1 MLGFQEY
8 LEEKLITFGGKAYP
22 PFNTVLLI
30 GGGAGCFE
38 KGTLV
43 RMEEG
48 YKPIEEVK
56 VGDMVW
62 TFNQVTDV
70 EELKQVLR
78 TPFYEEHEEDLLE
91 ITFED
96 GTVVR
101 CTENHPFYVD
111 GEWVLASELN
121 QNKTSLGKAAN
132 VYDLTVE
139 GNSNYFVTESNI
151 LVHNSGKGFT
161 LSNLIGLDSMTF
173 DVDHLKSLSLK
184 SLEVQKAAK
193 DKFGVDISKFQLKN
207 PDDVAA
213 LHDIL
218 SDKLGIIDKH
228 QATRFKSIMLAAP
241 DRKPNLIFDVTL
253 KDLWKLDK
261 ISKQVQQL
269 GYSVDNIHIVW
280 VVNDFRVALQQ
291 NRERDRMVPEDILL
305 DTHVGAGMTMKSL
318 IDGTYDLKK
327 YANGDFYISFNK
339 RGVDSSL
346 VSSGR
351 GGSYVKD
358 SNYLKIK
365 SKGKPITPLKDLSK
379 EVVKKIAAYVP
390 SLANWEDAA
399 K

>member
-8 LEEKLITFGGKAYP
+8 LEEKLMTFGGKAYQP
-22 PFNTVLLI
+22 
-30 GGGAGCFE
+30 
-38 KGTLV
+38 
-43 RMEEG
+43 
-48 YKPIEEVK
+48 
-56 VGDMVW
+56 
-62 TFNQVTDV
+62 FNQVV
-70 EELKQVLR
+70 
-78 TPFYEEHEEDLLE
+78 
-91 ITFED
+91 IMA
-96 GTVVR
+96 G
-101 CTENHPFYVD
+101 
-111 GEWVLASELN
+111 GS
-121 QNKTSLGKAAN
+121 S
-132 VYDLTVE
+132 
-139 GNSNYFVTESNI
+139 
-151 LVHNSGKGFT
+151 SGKGFT
-161 LSNLIGLDSMTF
+161 ISNLIGLESMTF

-193 DKFGVDISKFQLKN
+193 DRFGVDISKFQLKN

-228 QATRFKSIMLAAP
+228 QATRFKSIMMAAP

-253 KDLWKLDK
+253 KDLRKLDK

-339 RGVDSSL
+339 RGVDSS
-346 VSSGR
+346 VASSGK